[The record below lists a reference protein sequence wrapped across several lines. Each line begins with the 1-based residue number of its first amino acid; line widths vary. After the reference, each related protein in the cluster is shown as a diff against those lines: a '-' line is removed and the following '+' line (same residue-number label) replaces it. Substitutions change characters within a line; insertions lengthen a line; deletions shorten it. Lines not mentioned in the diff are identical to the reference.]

1 MSLSD
6 RLQQARTQQLI
17 ESGVLPADYVV
28 EAEAEPV
35 AEVEPEL
42 VAQNATEDVLGA
54 VPATAGGLFA
64 PVTIEVQ
71 PVGLHLV
78 SDISLDL
85 TDTVEDEYD
94 VRCPNCKGS
103 AVVDM
108 VDLVG
113 HTVHYTCGTCSTMWQ
128 VRKPVVRDP
137 VA

>member
-17 ESGVLPADYVV
+17 ESGVLPADHT
-28 EAEAEPV
+28 ESEPV
-35 AEVEPEL
+35 SDTEPEL
-42 VAQNATEDVLGA
+42 VIEDTSEPVAATD
-54 VPATAGGLFA
+54 GGLFAPAAA

-85 TDTVEDEYD
+85 SDDAADETE
-94 VRCPNCKGS
+94 VRCPNCKAPG
-103 AVVDM
+103 VVDM

-113 HTVHYTCGTCSTMWQ
+113 HTVHYTCGKCSTMWQ